1 MKHQNLEF
9 KWMCLLFLAL
19 LLSPPLLWGQNH
31 SIKGQIVDAK
41 SNEPLIGVNITV
53 EGTSNGT
60 ISDIDGRFTLSV
72 ATNAVLKISYIGY
85 QEKKIKVNDLK
96 KETIISLEE
105 DSKQLEEVVV
115 VGYGIQKKV
124 SSVGAITQ
132 TKGEELLKGGN
143 ITSVSEALQGK
154 LNGLVAINTSG
165 KPGASDTKMYI
176 RGKASWQNSDPL
188 VLVDGI
194 ERDMN
199 DVDMNEIE
207 SISILKDASDT
218 AVYGV
223 RGANGVILLTTK
235 RGQDKKP
242 NINFSTS
249 FGIKQTT
256 ANMEW
261 ADYVTSMK
269 MYNEAVAND
278 NNWNQQ
284 IKQSVIN
291 AWSNAFDTG
300 NYGPYNDVF
309 PQVDWWDEL
318 VKPGFSQQYNVNIS
332 GGTNFMRYFASIGYQ
347 NDGDIYDLQKQENFD
362 PRNYYRRYNW
372 RSNLDFN
379 LTKTTSLSV
388 NIAGKMGYRN
398 DNFAD
403 DVYTRIIA
411 APTNSFPIKYSDGYW
426 GDGSTAGYNPVCNMN
441 TNGSQLY
448 KTFQG
453 WYDVRLEQKLD
464 FLTKG
469 LKAAAK
475 VSYTSASTTRSSIKT
490 GEIWGNNDFES
501 RNSIIK
507 YHREYDYSNP
517 IVNAD
522 GSLTYPM
529 ILEKRWPNDEDIE
542 LPPNVSYD
550 NLDGYN
556 RKLYYEFSVEYN
568 RSFGS
573 HNITA
578 LALMNRQ
585 VSDSKDD
592 KVIKFPSYREEWVG
606 RVTYNWKERYLAEM
620 NISYTGSEKFAR
632 GQRFGL
638 FPSYSLGWRASEEP
652 FIKKHVGDVLTNLK
666 FRYSYGK
673 VGSDAAAARWNY
685 IQLFNSLGSIELG
698 NTQGVTHS
706 PLYTEGDIANLTSTW
721 EKATKHNFGI
731 EIGLWNKLDLTL
743 DLFKENRKDI
753 LMTPQTTSSI
763 VGATFNA
770 INRGETKNHGLE
782 LELRWN
788 DKIGRNFNYWG
799 ALTFATS
806 ENRIVYKDDPRNADE
821 HLKAAGKPID
831 YQNRFIAI
839 GNYGS
844 IDDVFNYAQTAING
858 TTASQVIPGD
868 LIYIDFNGDGI
879 INSNDKVVV
888 DELNYPLTTIGFS
901 FGFNWKGLN
910 FSAMLYSP
918 RNIYK
923 LQFDQYLWD
932 FPASNIR
939 VQPKSMERWTPET
952 ANSSGV
958 MRPTTHLNNTYNKV
972 ESTYR
977 YSDYSYIR
985 LKNMEIGY
993 TFPKKWLSEA
1003 HISNLQVYM
1012 NGNNLLTFWKGDKRV
1027 DPETG
1032 GVGSYPIVR
1041 TYTLGLRVSF

>member
-1 MKHQNLEF
+1 M
-9 KWMCLLFLAL
+9 
-19 LLSPPLLWGQNH
+19 
-31 SIKGQIVDAK
+31 
-41 SNEPLIGVNITV
+41 
-53 EGTSNGT
+53 
-60 ISDIDGRFTLSV
+60 
-72 ATNAVLKISYIGY
+72 
-85 QEKKIKVNDLK
+85 
-96 KETIISLEE
+96 
-105 DSKQLEEVVV
+105 
-115 VGYGIQKKV
+115 
-124 SSVGAITQ
+124 
-132 TKGEELLKGGN
+132 EL
-143 ITSVSEALQGK
+143 
-154 LNGLVAINTSG
+154 
-165 KPGASDTKMYI
+165 
-176 RGKASWQNSDPL
+176 
-188 VLVDGI
+188 
-194 ERDMN
+194 
-199 DVDMNEIE
+199 
-207 SISILKDASDT
+207 
-218 AVYGV
+218 
-223 RGANGVILLTTK
+223 
-235 RGQDKKP
+235 
-242 NINFSTS
+242 
-249 FGIKQTT
+249 
-256 ANMEW
+256 
-261 ADYVTSMK
+261 
-269 MYNEAVAND
+269 
-278 NNWNQQ
+278 
-284 IKQSVIN
+284 
-291 AWSNAFDTG
+291 
-300 NYGPYNDVF
+300 
-309 PQVDWWDEL
+309 
-318 VKPGFSQQYNVNIS
+318 
-332 GGTNFMRYFASIGYQ
+332 
-347 NDGDIYDLQKQENFD
+347 
-362 PRNYYRRYNW
+362 
-372 RSNLDFN
+372 
-379 LTKTTSLSV
+379 
-388 NIAGKMGYRN
+388 
-398 DNFAD
+398 
-403 DVYTRIIA
+403 
-411 APTNSFPIKYSDGYW
+411 
-426 GDGSTAGYNPVCNMN
+426 
-441 TNGSQLY
+441 
-448 KTFQG
+448 
-453 WYDVRLEQKLD
+453 
-464 FLTKG
+464 
-469 LKAAAK
+469 
-475 VSYTSASTTRSSIKT
+475 
-490 GEIWGNNDFES
+490 
-501 RNSIIK
+501 
-507 YHREYDYSNP
+507 H
-517 IVNAD
+517 
-522 GSLTYPM
+522 
-529 ILEKRWPNDEDIE
+529 
-542 LPPNVSYD
+542 
-550 NLDGYN
+550 
-556 RKLYYEFSVEYN
+556 
-568 RSFGS
+568 
-573 HNITA
+573 
-578 LALMNRQ
+578 
-585 VSDSKDD
+585 
-592 KVIKFPSYREEWVG
+592 
-606 RVTYNWKERYLAEM
+606 
-620 NISYTGSEKFAR
+620 
-632 GQRFGL
+632 
-638 FPSYSLGWRASEEP
+638 
-652 FIKKHVGDVLTNLK
+652 
-666 FRYSYGK
+666 
-673 VGSDAAAARWNY
+673 
-685 IQLFNSLGSIELG
+685 QLFNSLGSIELG

-799 ALTFATS
+799 ALTFAAS

-958 MRPTTHLNNTYNKV
+958 MRPATHLNNTYNKV

>member
-1 MKHQNLEF
+1 M
-9 KWMCLLFLAL
+9 
-19 LLSPPLLWGQNH
+19 
-31 SIKGQIVDAK
+31 
-41 SNEPLIGVNITV
+41 
-53 EGTSNGT
+53 
-60 ISDIDGRFTLSV
+60 
-72 ATNAVLKISYIGY
+72 
-85 QEKKIKVNDLK
+85 
-96 KETIISLEE
+96 
-105 DSKQLEEVVV
+105 
-115 VGYGIQKKV
+115 
-124 SSVGAITQ
+124 
-132 TKGEELLKGGN
+132 
-143 ITSVSEALQGK
+143 
-154 LNGLVAINTSG
+154 
-165 KPGASDTKMYI
+165 
-176 RGKASWQNSDPL
+176 
-188 VLVDGI
+188 
-194 ERDMN
+194 
-199 DVDMNEIE
+199 
-207 SISILKDASDT
+207 
-218 AVYGV
+218 
-223 RGANGVILLTTK
+223 
-235 RGQDKKP
+235 
-242 NINFSTS
+242 
-249 FGIKQTT
+249 
-256 ANMEW
+256 
-261 ADYVTSMK
+261 
-269 MYNEAVAND
+269 
-278 NNWNQQ
+278 
-284 IKQSVIN
+284 
-291 AWSNAFDTG
+291 
-300 NYGPYNDVF
+300 
-309 PQVDWWDEL
+309 
-318 VKPGFSQQYNVNIS
+318 
-332 GGTNFMRYFASIGYQ
+332 
-347 NDGDIYDLQKQENFD
+347 
-362 PRNYYRRYNW
+362 
-372 RSNLDFN
+372 
-379 LTKTTSLSV
+379 
-388 NIAGKMGYRN
+388 
-398 DNFAD
+398 
-403 DVYTRIIA
+403 
-411 APTNSFPIKYSDGYW
+411 
-426 GDGSTAGYNPVCNMN
+426 
-441 TNGSQLY
+441 
-448 KTFQG
+448 
-453 WYDVRLEQKLD
+453 
-464 FLTKG
+464 
-469 LKAAAK
+469 
-475 VSYTSASTTRSSIKT
+475 
-490 GEIWGNNDFES
+490 
-501 RNSIIK
+501 
-507 YHREYDYSNP
+507 
-517 IVNAD
+517 
-522 GSLTYPM
+522 
-529 ILEKRWPNDEDIE
+529 
-542 LPPNVSYD
+542 
-550 NLDGYN
+550 
-556 RKLYYEFSVEYN
+556 EYN

-573 HNITA
+573 HNVTA

-585 VSDSKDD
+585 VSDSKDNN
-592 KVIKFPSYREEWVG
+592 VIKFPSYREEWVG

-638 FPSYSLGWRASEEP
+638 FPSYSLGWRVSEEP

-731 EIGLWNKLDLTL
+731 EVGLWNKLDLTL